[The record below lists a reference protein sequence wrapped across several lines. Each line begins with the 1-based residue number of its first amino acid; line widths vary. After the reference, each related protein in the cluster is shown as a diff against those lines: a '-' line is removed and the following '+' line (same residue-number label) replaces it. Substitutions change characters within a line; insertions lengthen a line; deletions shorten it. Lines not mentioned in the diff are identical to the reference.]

1 MADDLLSRIE
11 YDPEAPD
18 VESIMRQARALLGT
32 QRPAG
37 ELGGAAF
44 AASRGRDAARL
55 DELRG
60 AEAGVR
66 GLQAAP
72 YVAPSRV
79 PLIGGLLDRVRLA
92 FHRLVVFYVARL
104 ADAQGRFNRETVA
117 ALEGLAA
124 GDADRIARLE
134 GQVAALEA
142 RLKALEGAGATGM
155 AETKRG

>member
-1 MADDLLSRIE
+1 MSDDLLSRIE

-18 VESIMRQARALLGT
+18 VESIMRQVRALLGE
-32 QRPAG
+32 QLPAVERLPHDAG
-37 ELGGAAF
+37 RAPVSPAF
-44 AASRGRDAARL
+44 

-66 GLQAAP
+66 GLEATP
-72 YVAPSRV
+72 YVAPARV
-79 PLIGGLLDRVRLA
+79 PLIGGLLDRARLA
-92 FHRLVVFYVARL
+92 FHRLVVFYVSRL

-124 GDADRIARLE
+124 SDADRIARLE

-142 RLKALEGAGATGM
+142 RVRALEAAGATGA